1 MKKPAELP
9 QNDASPKSPSTSAT
23 SSASSAS
30 FSSKV
35 VLIRGGE
42 LLRDHGLVRGDILL
56 RDGRIEAIAPS
67 LPAVGDEVI
76 DARGLIVMPG
86 VIDPQVHF
94 RDPGFTWKEDL
105 QTGSQAAA
113 AGGVTSFLEMPNTKP
128 AITTAALM
136 AEKKAT
142 ARQKC
147 VVNWNFF
154 IGATPHNLDEIL
166 ATPNVCGIKIFMG
179 SSTGDLLVHRHEDLD
194 RIFSRG
200 HRLIAVHAEDE
211 ETILANKAALSQSNQ
226 ASSATPSVHDHN
238 RIRTP
243 EAAIRATR
251 QAVGLAQKYRRRLH
265 ILHVTTAEEARFLA
279 TAKIGL
285 PITAEV
291 CPQHFVLHT
300 PEVYE
305 RLGTYGQMNPPIRDK
320 YHADVLWQALRKGV
334 FDCLATDHA
343 PHTREE
349 KDKGYPASPSGMPGV
364 EMLLPVM
371 LDRVNQGLCSLDDL
385 LRWMCHGPAA
395 AYGLKGKGHLEVGM
409 DGDITLVDMA
419 RRRTVENG
427 MLFTKVNWSPYAGMS
442 LQGWP
447 VRTLV
452 HGETV
457 FADGALVAGPLGREI
472 EIDAPWDPR

>member
-1 MKKPAELP
+1 M
-9 QNDASPKSPSTSAT
+9 
-23 SSASSAS
+23 
-30 FSSKV
+30 
-35 VLIRGGE
+35 
-42 LLRDHGLVRGDILL
+42 RGDVRI
-56 RDGRIEAIAPS
+56 RDGRIDAIAPS
-67 LPAVGDEVI
+67 LPAEGDEVI
-76 DARGLIVMPG
+76 DARGLVVMPG

-94 RDPGFTWKEDL
+94 RDPGLTWKEDL

-136 AEKKAT
+136 AEKKKT
-142 ARQKC
+142 AAAKC

-154 IGATPHNLDEIL
+154 IGATPNNLDEL
-166 ATPNVCGIKIFMG
+166 LNTPNVCGIKIFMG
-179 SSTGDLLVHRHEDLD
+179 SSTGDLLVHRHEDLE
-194 RIFSRG
+194 RIFSQG

-211 ETILANKAALSQSNQ
+211 ATILANKAAVGE
-226 ASSATPSVHDHN
+226 AKTVHDHN

-243 EAAIRATR
+243 EAALKATM

-265 ILHVTTAEEARFLA
+265 VLHVTSADEAQYLA
-279 TAKIGL
+279 TAKIGN

-291 CPQHFVLHT
+291 CPQHFVMHT
-300 PEVYE
+300 PDVYD
-305 RLGTYGQMNPPIRDK
+305 RLGTYGQMNPPIREK
-320 YHADVLWQALRKGV
+320 HHADGLWQALKDGV

-371 LDRVNQGLCSLDDL
+371 LNRVNQGLCSLPDL

-395 AYGLKGKGHLEVGM
+395 AYGLKGKGHLDVGF
-409 DGDITLVDMA
+409 DGDVILVDMA
-419 RRRTVENG
+419 RTKTVENG
-427 MLFTKVNWSPYAGMS
+427 KLFTKVNWSPYAGMS
-442 LQGWP
+442 IQGWP

-452 HGETV
+452 FGETV
-457 FADGALVAGPLGREI
+457 FADGALVPGALGREI
-472 EIDAPWDPR
+472 VIDAPWDNRA